1 MVELAAFLIV
11 LVIGLPLLMAIIDG
25 VSDAFNL
32 DPPKRVIDKPVV
44 GLTRADW
51 EESKTDRDNW

>member
-1 MVELAAFLIV
+1 MIELAAFLIV

-25 VSDAFNL
+25 ISDAFTPN
-32 DPPKRVIDKPVV
+32 PPKRIIDKPVV

-51 EESKTDRDNW
+51 EEPKTDSDNW

>member
-1 MVELAAFLIV
+1 MVSLAAFLIV

-25 VSDAFNL
+25 VSDAFTPS
-32 DPPKRVIDKPVV
+32 PPKRTKEKPVI

-51 EESKTDRDNW
+51 EESKTDSNNW